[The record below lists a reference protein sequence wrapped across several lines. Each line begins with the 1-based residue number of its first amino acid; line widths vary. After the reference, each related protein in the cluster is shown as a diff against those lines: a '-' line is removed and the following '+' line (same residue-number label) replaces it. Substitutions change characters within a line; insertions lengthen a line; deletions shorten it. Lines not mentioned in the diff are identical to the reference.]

1 MRRREF
7 NAMVGG
13 LVATWPAAAWSQA
26 ARTRRIGVLSFASL
40 GNLEGARTVFAKR
53 LEDLGWTDG
62 QNVQIDY
69 RFADADHG
77 KIVALAKELVSLNP
91 DVLLAYNGPAVRAL
105 QQETRTIPIVF
116 ISVYDP
122 VKSGFVANLARPGGN
137 ITGFANT
144 EMVAGGKQIEILKAI
159 VPGLTHVIFMF
170 NPDSIG
176 ISPSYQHVLEE
187 ATRVRAIELILGP
200 VRSEADIARVIADL
214 GASPTRGLYVNG
226 EPFLGNPHTRD
237 LIISLCAKYRV
248 PAVYVFRFFVIS
260 GGLISY
266 GNDLLV
272 GPNRHAAEYID
283 RILKG
288 ASPADLPVQL
298 PTKQELVINLKTA
311 NALGISIPPLLL
323 ATADEVIE

>member
-69 RFADADHG
+69 RYADADHG

-116 ISVYDP
+116 ISVY
-122 VKSGFVANLARPGGN
+122 
-137 ITGFANT
+137 
-144 EMVAGGKQIEILKAI
+144 
-159 VPGLTHVIFMF
+159 
-170 NPDSIG
+170 
-176 ISPSYQHVLEE
+176 
-187 ATRVRAIELILGP
+187 
-200 VRSEADIARVIADL
+200 
-214 GASPTRGLYVNG
+214 
-226 EPFLGNPHTRD
+226 
-237 LIISLCAKYRV
+237 
-248 PAVYVFRFFVIS
+248 
-260 GGLISY
+260 
-266 GNDLLV
+266 
-272 GPNRHAAEYID
+272 
-283 RILKG
+283 
-288 ASPADLPVQL
+288 
-298 PTKQELVINLKTA
+298 
-311 NALGISIPPLLL
+311 
-323 ATADEVIE
+323 